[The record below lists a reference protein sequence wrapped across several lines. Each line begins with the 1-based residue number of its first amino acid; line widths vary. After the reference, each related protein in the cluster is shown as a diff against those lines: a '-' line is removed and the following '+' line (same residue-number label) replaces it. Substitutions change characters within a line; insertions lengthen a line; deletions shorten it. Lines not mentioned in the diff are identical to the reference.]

1 MAHGLPVISSDL
13 PTSKEIMGDLGIYFE
28 NGNTEQ
34 LAQRMREVTSI
45 DWPDAS
51 AKALLRSKDF
61 DVSNIIKQ
69 WKQLIER

>member
-28 NGNTEQ
+28 NENTEQ
-34 LAQRMREVTSI
+34 LAQRMREATCI
-45 DWPDAS
+45 DWSEAS